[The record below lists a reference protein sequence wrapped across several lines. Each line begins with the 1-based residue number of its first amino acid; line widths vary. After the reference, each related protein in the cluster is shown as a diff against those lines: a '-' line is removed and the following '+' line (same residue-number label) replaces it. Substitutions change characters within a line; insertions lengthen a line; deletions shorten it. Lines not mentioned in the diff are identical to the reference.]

1 MGKYGTNLE
10 GFGAFEGGVNAD
22 NGATLVATNSDGE
35 KSLLLGPA
43 VLGEIFYG
51 AVANGNFEVLPN
63 NPSAAISE
71 ENPLPYFTMTDTS
84 SGRIVA
90 TSEPSSLAVGQSLLR
105 FTMTSALAG
114 DTLLFTRYVPVPTS
128 EARSFGSQFRIAVTA
143 ATSSAN
149 YAVRVS
155 AQYVLADQVTTTGTI
170 GTGDFTGTIVA
181 GFIATYGSFGVEL
194 SRNPNNNGS
203 APADAAYL
211 LITFGIV
218 VTATVSA
225 TVDTSEARIDQSR
238 VQYMVTDQ
246 TKPSDY
252 GYSSLFLANGLVSL
266 ESNELGPIGSRP
278 KLQLNARSGD
288 IVLNATPQ
296 GYTISLTSASRTA
309 STVTIVTT
317 RAHGFSTNFDVVVAG
332 ITGAAGTS
340 MNGTFTITVTD
351 STTFTYTSAGTAGS
365 GTVTSATVKAGP
377 GTGIIYLQ
385 PGSTTLGKVQVEGD
399 LVIDGDNSL
408 YVSRV
413 SVASATQSL
422 VNNTSTSVLFDTAS
436 TTPTTGTYDPNSW
449 FSNANDWIEI
459 GQDGFYAVTGNIAF
473 AANATGRRTLS
484 IIVNGSDRGTVQ
496 VLASPAATT
505 ILSVSTS
512 LYLAS
517 GDQVRL
523 TCLQQ
528 SGGALSTVT
537 VAGAY
542 PALSVG
548 RIGA

>member
-10 GFGAFEGGVNAD
+10 GFAAYEGGVNAD
-22 NGATLVATNSDGE
+22 NGATLVSTNSDGE

-71 ENPLPYFTMTDTS
+71 ENPLPYFTLTDTS

-90 TSEPSSLAVGQSLLR
+90 TSEPSSLAVGQNLLR

-128 EARSFGSQFRIAVTA
+128 EARSFGSQFRVATVA

-155 AQYVLADQVTTTGTI
+155 AQYVLADQTTTTGTA
-170 GTGDFTGTIVA
+170 GTGDFLGTTVA
-181 GFIATYGSFGVEL
+181 SFIATYGTFGVEL

-218 VTATVSA
+218 VTSTISG
-225 TVDTSEARIDQSR
+225 TVDISEARIDQSR
-238 VQYMVTDQ
+238 IQYMVTDQ
-246 TKPSDY
+246 TNPSDY

-288 IVLNATPQ
+288 IVLNTTTQ

-317 RAHGFSTNFDVVVAG
+317 RAHGFTTGYEVVVAG
-332 ITGAAGTS
+332 ITGAAGTT
-340 MNGTFTITVTD
+340 MNGTFIVTVTNT
-351 STTFTYTSAGTAGS
+351 TTFTYTAAGTAGS
-365 GTVTSATVKAGP
+365 GTVTGATVNAGP

-385 PGSTTLGKVQVEGD
+385 PATTTAGRVQ
-399 LVIDGDNSL
+399 IDGPNSL
-408 YVSRV
+408 WVSRA

-422 VNNTSTSVLFDTAS
+422 TNNTSATILLDTAS
-436 TTPTTGTYDPNSW
+436 TTPTIGTYDPKSW
-449 FSNANDWIEI
+449 FNNANDRIAI
-459 GQDGFYAVTGNIAF
+459 GQAGFYAVTANIAF
-473 AANATGRRTLS
+473 AANATGRRTLT
-484 IIVNGSDRGTVQ
+484 IAVNGSDAGSVN
-496 VLASPAATT
+496 VLAAPAGST
-505 ILSVSTS
+505 ILSVSTN

-517 GDQVRL
+517 GDLV
-523 TCLQQ
+523 TMSALQQ
-528 SGGALSTVT
+528 SGGALSTVV
-537 VAGAY
+537 VAGVY